1 MGTEV
6 RLEHDGPIA
15 RITFHS
21 PNGINMLSTASM
33 AALEAHLK
41 EVEQHSEIRIVIF
54 SGEGR
59 TFVAGADI
67 AELSAAPGDA
77 GRTLSRRGQQCM
89 NKIANFEHAV
99 TIAAINGHA
108 LGGGCELAIACDLRV
123 MAEDATIGFPEVSL
137 GLIPGWGGTQ
147 RIFLQ
152 LGPAKARRM
161 ILTGTPLTGKVA
173 AEAELVNEAVPAEDV
188 MKKAD
193 ELARQVLDRG
203 PSAVRRVKRVMCATE
218 AAWFERGLSLEREAF
233 GEAFIGEEAR
243 EGLKA
248 FLEKRKPAWANA

>member
-33 AALEAHLK
+33 AALEAHLN

-99 TIAAINGHA
+99 TIAVDGPRGEVRGVIIGRQCLH
-108 LGGGCELAIACDLRV
+108 GGEGA
-123 MAEDATIGFPEVSL
+123 DAQRRD
-137 GLIPGWGGTQ
+137 PG
-147 RIFLQ
+147 
-152 LGPAKARRM
+152 LGPAGKHHVGLAALDEPHGRADRVGAQ
-161 ILTGTPLTGKVA
+161 TGVT
-173 AEAELVNEAVPAEDV
+173 
-188 MKKAD
+188 
-193 ELARQVLDRG
+193 
-203 PSAVRRVKRVMCATE
+203 
-218 AAWFERGLSLEREAF
+218 
-233 GEAFIGEEAR
+233 
-243 EGLKA
+243 
-248 FLEKRKPAWANA
+248 

>member
-6 RLEHDGPIA
+6 RYEQDGPIA
-15 RITFHS
+15 RITFHNS
-21 PNGINMLSTASM
+21 DGLNMLSTASM
-33 AALEAHLK
+33 AALETRLK
-41 EVEQHSEIRIVIF
+41 EVEQRGEIRILIF
-54 SGEGR
+54 TGEGR
-59 TFVAGADI
+59 AFIAGADI
-67 AELSAAPGDA
+67 AELSAAPGDF

-108 LGGGCELAIACDLRV
+108 LGGGCELALACDLRI
-123 MAEDATIGFPEVSL
+123 MAEEATIGFPEVSL

-147 RIFLQ
+147 RVFLQ

-161 ILTGTPLTGKVA
+161 ILTGTPLTGKDA
-173 AEAELVNEAVPAEDV
+173 ADAELVNEAVPAAEV
-188 MKKAD
+188 MNKAD
-193 ELARQVLDRG
+193 ELARQILDRG

-218 AAWFERGLSLEREAF
+218 SAWFERGLSLEREAF

-243 EGLKA
+243 EGLRA